1 MREGGG
7 VGRVRAWGTA
17 ARATLGLAAAPP
29 GRRAGALQPCQSRL
43 LAPTRHRQLGRPR
56 AGKLVPGQTARR
68 TAHRGGRRGHT
79 HRRGQTVRH
88 GTARRGMAAAVPPAV
103 AAVARG
109 GGGWWEGAGGGG
121 RGGSLPRRSPPPANG
136 PFLGSWRAA
145 ASSWWRPP
153 PRAPPSPS
161 SPPAAPG
168 LSPAGSRGGGR
179 GGGSGWRPGGRA
191 ALRARG
197 VARGATGGVCRT
209 RARPA
214 GSVGGGGVGVA
225 ARSVP
230 RVRRGAAADGAARR
244 SPPPPPCAAAPAC
257 AGASRQ
263 GWRREGR
270 ARSGRRGPKVVG
282 TAPVASVGQRR
293 TWINVQPS
301 GWWPFFVFAFPYV
314 APQSA
319 TDGGRGGGGTGGDR
333 GEGRGGAD
341 GRLPSDGDPA
351 VVGARLVLPMA
362 CTGTRGRAR
371 RARGG
376 TEPAHVGRGGDVA
389 AWASPGGPTAKA
401 KNRDLVRF
409 STVPTSQW
417 RSRGGGQDAGST
429 PRPVGGANPFANSP
443 PCPLG
448 GDPPW
453 VPGTA
458 EWWVVSRCMLPS
470 GPHLHQRAALTQRA
484 TVVAAASPVV

>member
-1 MREGGG
+1 MVPRVVAGRPPTAPL
-7 VGRVRAWGTA
+7 VGRR
-17 ARATLGLAAAPP
+17 RR
-29 GRRAGALQPCQSRL
+29 RRAR
-43 LAPTRHRQLGRPR
+43 RRPR
-56 AGKLVPGQTARR
+56 ARERP
-68 TAHRGGRRGHT
+68 
-79 HRRGQTVRH
+79 
-88 GTARRGMAAAVPPAV
+88 
-103 AAVARG
+103 ARG
-109 GGGWWEGAGGGG
+109 GGERGGPAAGGEG
-121 RGGSLPRRSPPPANG
+121 PRLS
-136 PFLGSWRAA
+136 
-145 ASSWWRPP
+145 
-153 PRAPPSPS
+153 APHPSP
-161 SPPAAPG
+161 
-168 LSPAGSRGGGR
+168 
-179 GGGSGWRPGGRA
+179 
-191 ALRARG
+191 
-197 VARGATGGVCRT
+197 
-209 RARPA
+209 
-214 GSVGGGGVGVA
+214 
-225 ARSVP
+225 
-230 RVRRGAAADGAARR
+230 
-244 SPPPPPCAAAPAC
+244 
-257 AGASRQ
+257 
-263 GWRREGR
+263 
-270 ARSGRRGPKVVG
+270 
-282 TAPVASVGQRR
+282 VGQRR

-470 GPHLHQRAALTQRA
+470 GPHLHQRAALTKRA